1 MDFIQSFKPTAH
13 RCGPSKLLLLA
24 NNTELKSFDYIQ
36 LVYYGF
42 IYIVIKV
49 ASYHIDITFKT
60 QLIGIFKQHF
70 YKATHEYTYIPTA
83 NVLTPVQNT

>member
-1 MDFIQSFKPTAH
+1 MDFIQSLKPTAVVQVNYFQV
-13 RCGPSKLLLLA
+13 LA

-60 QLIGIFKQHF
+60 QLIGIF
-70 YKATHEYTYIPTA
+70 
-83 NVLTPVQNT
+83 